1 MVLKNKA
8 VNYFTCLLSFLLL
21 IVIVLSK
28 NIINNDSV
36 FYGLIIISLL
46 IIISCLLENSNI
58 NLSFLEGFQNIKNDL
73 TRNCYER
80 SKEHDSYQTK
90 IDTRLDNLR
99 DLEEKDRTDVLYEDE
114 DIKLQELAQMNM
126 DYLSNGET
134 I

>member
-58 NLSFLEGFQNIKNDL
+58 NLSFLEGFQNIKKVN
-73 TRNCYER
+73 
-80 SKEHDSYQTK
+80 
-90 IDTRLDNLR
+90 
-99 DLEEKDRTDVLYEDE
+99 
-114 DIKLQELAQMNM
+114 
-126 DYLSNGET
+126 
-134 I
+134 

>member
-1 MVLKNKA
+1 MVLKKKA

-58 NLSFLEGFQNIKNDL
+58 NLSFLEGFQNIKKDL

-99 DLEEKDRTDVLYEDE
+99 DLEEKDRTGVLYEDE
-114 DIKLQELAQMNM
+114 DIKLQELSQMNM

>member
-8 VNYFTCLLSFLLL
+8 VNYFTCLLSLLLL
-21 IVIVLSK
+21 IVILLSK
-28 NIINNDSV
+28 NTINNDSL
-36 FYGLIIISLL
+36 FYGLIIVTLL
-46 IIISCLLENSNI
+46 IIICCLLDNSNI
-58 NLSFLEGFQNIKNDL
+58 NLNFLEGFQNIKRDL

-99 DLEEKDRTDVLYEDE
+99 DLEEKDRTNIPYEDE
-114 DIKLQELAQMNM
+114 DIKLQELTQMNM